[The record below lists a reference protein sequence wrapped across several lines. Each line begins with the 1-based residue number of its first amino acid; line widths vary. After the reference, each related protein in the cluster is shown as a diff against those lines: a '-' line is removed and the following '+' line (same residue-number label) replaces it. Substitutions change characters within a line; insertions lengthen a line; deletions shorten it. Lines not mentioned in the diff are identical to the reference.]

1 MEVKMDEVVGYIC
14 DFLCDSGKMCNVYLN
29 F

>member
-1 MEVKMDEVVGYIC
+1 MEAKMDEVAGYIC
-14 DFLCDSGKMCNVYLN
+14 DFSCDSGKMCNVYLN